1 MISSKE
7 LRYVGNFAIQIPMP
21 GEEYSKQVIEK
32 LKKCVELYEKNIKR
46 KEYTIMLSDREE
58 ITLEI
63 PEVCLCHMLGID
75 YKAIKSD
82 LYKKYRKQVLN
93 MNTTNFDS
101 YDLLKAILENSDKVV
116 ELDNNKQN
124 EYKILNYYKSQIKTD
139 IFEKIDLDR
148 FNFGVINVN
157 ESEKTIYFES
167 NEHLC
172 PYFTIGIIT
181 QNPKTEIPQRYVVK
195 TLQAPTKIKDLFENK
210 ETTIPTQMLIS
221 DENKIKKIIATTE
234 DKLQL
239 LTMYKNI
246 LSTYQIPD
254 KLNISGDYE
263 TILNSLKLYESSK
276 KPYRKL

>member
-32 LKKCVELYEKNIKR
+32 IKKCVDLYEKKLKR
-46 KEYTIMLSDREE
+46 KEYTIMLSNRDE

-63 PEVCLCHMLGID
+63 PEICLCHMLGID
-75 YKAIKSD
+75 YKAIKSE

-93 MNTTNFDS
+93 MNTTNFNS
-101 YDLLKAILENSDKVV
+101 YDLLKAILDNSDKVV
-116 ELDNNKQN
+116 ELDNDKQN

-148 FNFGVINVN
+148 FNFGVINVD

-167 NEHLC
+167 KEFLC
-172 PYFTIGIIT
+172 PYFTIGIIASE
-181 QNPKTEIPQRYVVK
+181 PKTEMPQKYVVK
-195 TLQAPTKIKDLFENK
+195 TLQAPTKIKEIFENK

-221 DENKIKKIIATTE
+221 DEDKIKKLIATPE
-234 DKLQL
+234 DKIKL

-246 LSTYQIPD
+246 INTYNIPY
-254 KLNISGDYE
+254 KLNTSGDYE
-263 TILNSLKLYESSK
+263 TILNMLNNIGKQKTL
-276 KPYRKL
+276 